1 MASEN
6 GLIPPNQPKSHIDV
20 NCQLINPNAIFV
32 FAYRVHAHALGTVIS
47 AYRFSLLKN
56 NWDIIAKG
64 NPQWPQVCKKMLKYF
79 ISKKI
84 LFD

>member
-20 NCQLINPNAIFV
+20 NCQLMNPTSIYV

-47 AYRFSLLKN
+47 AYRFSIVKRK
-56 NWDIIAKG
+56 WDIIAKG
-64 NPQWPQVCKKMLKYF
+64 NPQWPQVYKKNIKN
-79 ISKKI
+79 I
-84 LFD
+84 LN